1 MRICHGNGNLLSQK
15 RQRCPL
21 QPYGTKEMS
30 RAADLPRS
38 TRSRTADPS
47 PRGRMNAHIAR
58 PSQPALIDAD
68 AIIDSARTV
77 IATEADAIRALEP
90 RIGQDFV
97 EACRLILSCAGR
109 VVVIGMGKSGHVARK
124 VAATLASTG
133 TPAFFVH
140 TAEASHGDL
149 GMITQDDVIMALSW
163 SGEQP
168 EMKNLVNYSARF
180 AIPMIAVTSNA
191 ASSLGQAARIVL
203 ELPKVREAC
212 PHNLA
217 PTTSTLMQAAIGDAL
232 AIALLEGRGFT
243 AVEFAKFH
251 PGGKLGAMLKHTS
264 DFMHT
269 GDAVP
274 LKPLGTKMS
283 EALAEMSAKGFGC
296 VAIVDAR
303 GQIAGIITDGDLR
316 RKMRPD
322 LMTLRVEDIM
332 TANPKVID
340 RDSLAS
346 EALELLNAVKTTTLI
361 VTEANKPVGIIH
373 LHDLLRA
380 GVA

>member
-1 MRICHGNGNLLSQK
+1 MANPKSLMQDASHDAVQSALRTLDAGSNGIAALAAALRGQ
-15 RQRCPL
+15 L
-21 QPYGTKEMS
+21 GTPFV
-30 RAADLPRS
+30 AAVE
-38 TRSRTADPS
+38 
-47 PRGRMNAHIAR
+47 
-58 PSQPALIDAD
+58 LIRKAK
-68 AIIDSARTV
+68 
-77 IATEADAIRALEP
+77 
-90 RIGQDFV
+90 
-97 EACRLILSCAGR
+97 GR
-109 VVVIGMGKSGHVARK
+109 VIVTGLGKSGHIGRK

-140 TAEASHGDL
+140 AAEASHGDL
-149 GMITQDDVIMALSW
+149 GMITPDDVIVALSW

-191 ASSLGQAARIVL
+191 ESSLGSAARIVL

-243 AVEFAKFH
+243 ALEFAKFH

-269 GDAVP
+269 GEAVP
-274 LKPLGTKMS
+274 LKPLGTRMS
-283 EALAEMSAKGFGC
+283 EALVEMSAKGFGC

-303 GQIAGIITDGDLR
+303 GHIAGIITDGDLR
-316 RKMRPD
+316 RHLRPD
-322 LMTLRVEDIM
+322 LMDALVDDVM
-332 TANPKVID
+332 TRNPKTIASN
-340 RDSLAS
+340 SLAS
-346 EALELLNAVKTTTLI
+346 EALKLMSSKISTLI
-361 VTEANKPVGIIH
+361 VTDADRPVGIIH

>member
-1 MRICHGNGNLLSQK
+1 MASQQPLMTPSSENANAAVQSALRTLEVGSGGIAAIASALQGPLGAAFAGAVDLI
-15 RQRCPL
+15 RQ
-21 QPYGTKEMS
+21 
-30 RAADLPRS
+30 A
-38 TRSRTADPS
+38 
-47 PRGRMNAHIAR
+47 RGR
-58 PSQPALIDAD
+58 
-68 AIIDSARTV
+68 V
-77 IATEADAIRALEP
+77 IVTGL
-90 RIGQDFV
+90 
-97 EACRLILSCAGR
+97 
-109 VVVIGMGKSGHVARK
+109 GKSGHVARK

-140 TAEASHGDL
+140 AAEASHGDL
-149 GMITQDDVIMALSW
+149 GMITSDDVIVALSW

-191 ASSLGQAARIVL
+191 ESSLGQAARIVL
-203 ELPKVREAC
+203 ELPKAREAC

-232 AIALLEGRGFT
+232 AIALLESRGFT
-243 AVEFAKFH
+243 ALEFAKFH

-264 DFMHT
+264 DLMHT

-274 LKPLGTKMS
+274 VKPVGTLMS
-283 EALAEMSAKGFGC
+283 DALVEMSAKGFGC
-296 VAIVDAR
+296 VAIVDHR

-316 RKMRPD
+316 RQMRPD
-322 LMTLRVEDIM
+322 LMTLPVEDVM
-332 TANPKVID
+332 TRSPKVID

-346 EALELLNAVKTTTLI
+346 EALELLNSAKITTLV
-361 VTEANKPVGIIH
+361 VTEAGKPVGIIH